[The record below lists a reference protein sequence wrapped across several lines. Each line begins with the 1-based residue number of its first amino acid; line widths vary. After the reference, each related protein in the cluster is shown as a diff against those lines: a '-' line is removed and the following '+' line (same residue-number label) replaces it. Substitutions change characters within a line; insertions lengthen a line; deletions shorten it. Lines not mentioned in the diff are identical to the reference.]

1 MASLAFVSISFDTS
15 KLGRKGLDTLFE
27 IEKKFREIG
36 ITFDTGGGMGQ
47 RDWEWDFS
55 LEGPVKVYFLEEF
68 KLDEKEMHHG

>member
-1 MASLAFVSISFDTS
+1 MASIAEISISFDTS
-15 KLGRKGLDTLFE
+15 KLGKKDLDTLFE

-55 LEGPVKVYFLEEF
+55 LNGPVKIYLIKEYPI
-68 KLDEKEMHHG
+68 DEKEMYNN